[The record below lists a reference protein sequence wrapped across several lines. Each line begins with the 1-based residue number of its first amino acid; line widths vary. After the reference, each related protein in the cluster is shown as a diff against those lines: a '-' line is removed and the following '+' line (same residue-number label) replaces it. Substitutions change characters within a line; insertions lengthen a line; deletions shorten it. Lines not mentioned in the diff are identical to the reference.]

1 MANFC
6 ANCGRPLENGRCPVC
21 GSPAASPSAS
31 SGETSSGTPFFSAL
45 CSDLKSLLSSR
56 DPFRI
61 APAAGF
67 VVLALICL
75 LVALFSV
82 SGSIPF
88 ELYSL
93 SFWPELTAC
102 IAVGLGSKA
111 LFVRPLEGSR
121 LLAGCICALIG
132 LMGVLHLL
140 CMLTQRYFPFDYLLP
155 CMLLLMLGLG
165 LTEQDR
171 LLRLFCLGGAGALV
185 LVLLV
190 LLFSVVLPVLPQLAL
205 CWCYLCAAMA
215 VAKGRFPA

>member
-6 ANCGRPLENGRCPVC
+6 ANCGRSLENGRCPVC

-67 VVLALICL
+67 AALALICL

-132 LMGVLHLL
+132 LWG
-140 CMLTQRYFPFDYLLP
+140 CSI
-155 CMLLLMLGLG
+155 C
-165 LTEQDR
+165 
-171 LLRLFCLGGAGALV
+171 
-185 LVLLV
+185 
-190 LLFSVVLPVLPQLAL
+190 
-205 CWCYLCAAMA
+205 CAC
-215 VAKGRFPA
+215 